1 MGNLYMMTTIV
12 DRKIVNKFN
21 VLYEE
26 NNLNVR
32 LWTLGLG
39 TASNDILDYLGLD
52 NPEKAV
58 AFSVIQEA
66 SWINLKKQLQKKL
79 QIDAP
84 GGGISFIT
92 PLSSIGGTK
101 ALQFLLETQDY
112 QKQEES
118 TLKNTTHE
126 LIVVIAEHGYTNLIM
141 EAARGACAYGGTV
154 IHAKGTG
161 MEGAE
166 KFLGVSL
173 ADEKEMI
180 ENIFEFN
187 NTTAE
192 DVMVHRTHMV
202 MVWIDDTHEDII
214 NTIKESGMSRFP
226 VYEEDADD
234 IIGILS
240 TREYLLNAQLA
251 HPKTLRDLLR
261 PR

>member
-21 VLYEE
+21 DLYEE

-32 LWTLGLG
+32 LWALGLG

-58 AFSVIQEA
+58 AFSVIKED

-84 GGGISFIT
+84 GGGIAFIT

-141 EAARGACAYGGTV
+141 DAARAAGAFGGTI

-161 MEGAE
+161 MEAAE
-166 KFLGVSL
+166 KFMGVSL
-173 ADEKEMI
+173 AAEKEVVFIVSKTEEKNAIMQAI
-180 ENIFEFN
+180 MKDAGLDSKARSIVFSLPV
-187 NTTAE
+187 TDTAGL
-192 DVMVHRTHMV
+192 RLL
-202 MVWIDDTHEDII
+202 DD
-214 NTIKESGMSRFP
+214 
-226 VYEEDADD
+226 
-234 IIGILS
+234 
-240 TREYLLNAQLA
+240 
-251 HPKTLRDLLR
+251 
-261 PR
+261 

>member
-21 VLYEE
+21 DLYEE

-32 LWTLGLG
+32 LWALGLG

-58 AFSVIQEA
+58 AFSVIQVA

-84 GGGISFIT
+84 GGGIAFIT

-118 TLKNTTHE
+118 TLK
-126 LIVVIAEHGYTNLIM
+126 
-141 EAARGACAYGGTV
+141 
-154 IHAKGTG
+154 
-161 MEGAE
+161 
-166 KFLGVSL
+166 
-173 ADEKEMI
+173 
-180 ENIFEFN
+180 
-187 NTTAE
+187 
-192 DVMVHRTHMV
+192 
-202 MVWIDDTHEDII
+202 DTSH
-214 NTIKESGMSRFP
+214 
-226 VYEEDADD
+226 
-234 IIGILS
+234 
-240 TREYLLNAQLA
+240 
-251 HPKTLRDLLR
+251 
-261 PR
+261 

>member
-58 AFSVIQEA
+58 AFSVLQED
-66 SWINLKKQLQKKL
+66 SWINIKKQLQKKL

-84 GGGISFIT
+84 GGGIAFIT

-141 EAARGACAYGGTV
+141 DAAREAGAFGGTI

-161 MEGAE
+161 MEVAE
-166 KFLGVSL
+166 KFMGVSL
-173 ADEKEMI
+173 AAEKEVVFIVSKTEEKNAIMQAIMKNAGLDSKAKSIVFSLPVTDTAGLRLI
-180 ENIFEFN
+180 E
-187 NTTAE
+187 
-192 DVMVHRTHMV
+192 D
-202 MVWIDDTHEDII
+202 
-214 NTIKESGMSRFP
+214 
-226 VYEEDADD
+226 
-234 IIGILS
+234 
-240 TREYLLNAQLA
+240 
-251 HPKTLRDLLR
+251 
-261 PR
+261 